1 MTVAASETTELRHS
15 LREAV
20 RGVLQARGGTV
31 RVHAVTDGVSSREEL
46 WREQAELGWAAVE
59 VQEDYGGVDA
69 TFAELCVL
77 LHELGRA
84 LSPTPLL
91 STAVLGV
98 GALRCAPASLREE
111 WLPPLAAGE
120 ATCTVALT
128 GACGIPGTVGVQ
140 ARRTSSAVTL
150 RGECGHV
157 LDLADASAVVTP
169 AREGDTG
176 ELLLVLVDPSAEGVA
191 VVPQPTTDRTRQ
203 LARLEL
209 RDHEVALDRVIAQGE
224 AAEAIA
230 AQLLDR
236 LAIAL
241 AADSLGGAE
250 RVLELTVGYLKER
263 EQFGRAIGSFQ
274 ALKHRC
280 ADMLLALEASRSAV
294 EHAAEAVDRVSER
307 AAAAS
312 IAKSYAADAYVHAAG
327 EGVQMHGGIG
337 YTWEHD
343 LHLHLKRAK
352 LNQALGG
359 DGGWHRDRLARLLL
373 DDD

>member
-1 MTVAASETTELRHS
+1 MAVVMSETYELRRS
-15 LREAV
+15 LRETA
-20 RGVLQARGGTV
+20 REVLQARGGTA
-31 RVHAVTDGVSSREEL
+31 RVHAVVDGLSWRDEL
-46 WREQAELGWAAVE
+46 WREQAEHGWAAVE
-59 VQEDYGGVDA
+59 VDEEYGGVEA

-98 GALRCAPASLREE
+98 GALRCAPASLRDA

-120 ATCTVALT
+120 VTCTAALS
-128 GACGIPGTVGVQ
+128 GMQ
-140 ARRTSSAVTL
+140 ARRMRSAIAL
-150 RGECGHV
+150 DGECGYV
-157 LDLADASAVVTP
+157 LDLAHAAAVATF
-169 AREGDTG
+169 ARERETG
-176 ELLLVLVDPSAEGVA
+176 ASLLVLVDPSADGVT
-191 VVPQPTTDRTRQ
+191 VTSQPMTDRTRQ
-203 LARLEL
+203 VARLQL
-209 RDHEVALDRVIAQGE
+209 SDYLVFPDRIIASGN
-224 AAEAIA
+224 AAEALA
-230 AQLLDR
+230 AELLDR

-250 RVLELTVGYLKER
+250 RVLEITVAYLKER
-263 EQFGRAIGSFQ
+263 EQFGRPIGSFQ

-294 EHAAEAVDRVSER
+294 EHAAEAVERVSER

-327 EGVQMHGGIG
+327 EAVQMHGGIG

-352 LNQALGG
+352 LNQALAG
-359 DGGWHRDRLARLLL
+359 DSAWHRDRLARLLL
-373 DDD
+373 ADD